1 MLRGARPSV
10 FLRKKTRDYEIF
22 ELDKGRS
29 DVIKYLSYF
38 KLHTAFEVSMRKIT
52 KKVIVLLVA
61 VSVLAFS
68 TQAKAAATDAMSNTL
83 TDALY
88 GGAIGAL
95 VGTAVLFLTDK
106 PGDHIDYIFTGAGIG
121 ILGGVAYGLATSG
134 VVQRAATEYDGEKVT
149 FSMPTIKRTEV
160 YDELLSKKEVINSV
174 DLFKLRF

>member
-1 MLRGARPSV
+1 MNRIA
-10 FLRKKTRDYEIF
+10 KT
-22 ELDKGRS
+22 
-29 DVIKYLSYF
+29 
-38 KLHTAFEVSMRKIT
+38 
-52 KKVIVLLVA
+52 VIVFLVA

-68 TQAKAAATDAMSNTL
+68 TRAKASDAMSNTL

-106 PGDHIDYIFTGAGIG
+106 PGDHLDYILTGAGVG

-134 VVQRAATEYDGEKVT
+134 VVQRAATEYDGEKFTLAV
-149 FSMPTIKRTEV
+149 PTVKRTEV
-160 YDELLSKKEVINSV
+160 YDEMLSKKEVINSV